1 MTKCLKC
8 GKLFVFPSP
17 IYANSFAVKKKNTS
31 VLCRYMLKLVMYK
44 GKGIF
49 CTKVLTQRNLCFNGR
64 WNMRCAF
71 WKWAAV
77 PICRKKDGSV
87 MPHSDRRPVN
97 FMLYLGTLH
106 ILCLLC
112 RTSFLPLIRWNG
124 KYGTAA
130 QISVISLRN
139 RFEKGESGGP
149 AVTTC
154 RSDFILDLCLTP
166 TLLQRGS
173 EISAAHHC
181 GWTWV
186 EYDCEN

>member
-1 MTKCLKC
+1 M
-8 GKLFVFPSP
+8 
-17 IYANSFAVKKKNTS
+17 
-31 VLCRYMLKLVMYK
+31 
-44 GKGIF
+44 
-49 CTKVLTQRNLCFNGR
+49 LTQRNLSFNGR
-64 WNMRCAF
+64 WNMRRAF

-77 PICRKKDGSV
+77 PICCKRDGSV

-97 FMLYLGTLH
+97 FMLYLETLH

-130 QISVISLRN
+130 QISVISLWN

-166 TLLQRGS
+166 TLLQERKWNISRSSLWLNMSCIWLWELRGF
-173 EISAAHHC
+173 ISSFLPSLLVTDMA
-181 GWTWV
+181 V
-186 EYDCEN
+186 I